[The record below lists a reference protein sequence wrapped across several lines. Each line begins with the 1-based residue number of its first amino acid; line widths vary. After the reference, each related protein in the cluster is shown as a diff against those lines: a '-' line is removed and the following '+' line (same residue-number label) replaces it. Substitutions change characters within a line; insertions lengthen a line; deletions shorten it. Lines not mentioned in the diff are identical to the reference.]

1 MTLPQFWAMIF
12 GKQIVWDE
20 RARGRDKL
28 AQRWVQRLRFSDT
41 HLGLANLAQL
51 LINALTR
58 EVESAPISM
67 SGKATNQDL
76 APWSNDKFQIADHAE
91 VMGSRAAV
99 GCTRL
104 FGVLMIRID
113 HRPFSR

>member
-1 MTLPQFWAMIF
+1 MTLQQFWVMIF

-51 LINALTR
+51 LINALT
-58 EVESAPISM
+58 VQVKSVQNHL
-67 SGKATNQDL
+67 SGLPTNQDFT
-76 APWSNDKFQIADHAE
+76 S
-91 VMGSRAAV
+91 AASPAT
-99 GCTRL
+99 GNGLFDLPCSLPPCTLSGNREPPL
-104 FGVLMIRID
+104 F
-113 HRPFSR
+113 

>member
-28 AQRWVQRLRFSDT
+28 AQGWVQRLRFSDI

-51 LINALTR
+51 LI
-58 EVESAPISM
+58 
-67 SGKATNQDL
+67 D
-76 APWSNDKFQIADHAE
+76 
-91 VMGSRAAV
+91 AAV
-99 GCTRL
+99 SIGRRNTKRK
-104 FGVLMIRID
+104 V
-113 HRPFSR
+113 

>member
-41 HLGLANLAQL
+41 HLGLANLAH
-51 LINALTR
+51 LIDAVTR
-58 EVESAPISM
+58 ELELSQNHLI
-67 SGKATNQDL
+67 
-76 APWSNDKFQIADHAE
+76 
-91 VMGSRAAV
+91 
-99 GCTRL
+99 TRL
-104 FGVLMIRID
+104 MSSV
-113 HRPFSR
+113 

>member
-20 RARGRDKL
+20 RAGGRDKL

-51 LINALTR
+51 L
-58 EVESAPISM
+58 
-67 SGKATNQDL
+67 D
-76 APWSNDKFQIADHAE
+76 
-91 VMGSRAAV
+91 
-99 GCTRL
+99 
-104 FGVLMIRID
+104 
-113 HRPFSR
+113 

>member
-51 LINALTR
+51 LIDAIT
-58 EVESAPISM
+58 V
-67 SGKATNQDL
+67 QV
-76 APWSNDKFQIADHAE
+76 KFYFTSP
-91 VMGSRAAV
+91 VR
-99 GCTRL
+99 RL
-104 FGVLMIRID
+104 
-113 HRPFSR
+113 

>member
-1 MTLPQFWAMIF
+1 MTLPQFWTMIF

-51 LINALTR
+51 LIDAAIA
-58 EVESAPISM
+58 EVESR
-67 SGKATNQDL
+67 GRGDREL
-76 APWSNDKFQIADHAE
+76 
-91 VMGSRAAV
+91 VR
-99 GCTRL
+99 
-104 FGVLMIRID
+104 FGD
-113 HRPFSR
+113 

>member
-51 LINALTR
+51 LINAET
-58 EVESAPISM
+58 VKWIF
-67 SGKATNQDL
+67 K
-76 APWSNDKFQIADHAE
+76 WSFRNLR
-91 VMGSRAAV
+91 GSQ
-99 GCTRL
+99 G
-104 FGVLMIRID
+104 FG
-113 HRPFSR
+113 

>member
-51 LINALTR
+51 LINASAESEARFR
-58 EVESAPISM
+58 EYVKAGTVLCARPI
-67 SGKATNQDL
+67 K
-76 APWSNDKFQIADHAE
+76 H
-91 VMGSRAAV
+91 
-99 GCTRL
+99 
-104 FGVLMIRID
+104 
-113 HRPFSR
+113 

>member
-51 LINALTR
+51 LINALIGNLR
-58 EVESAPISM
+58 Y
-67 SGKATNQDL
+67 QDETC
-76 APWSNDKFQIADHAE
+76 P
-91 VMGSRAAV
+91 V
-99 GCTRL
+99 TRL
-104 FGVLMIRID
+104 TRRLTARID
-113 HRPFSR
+113 SCLVDG

>member
-1 MTLPQFWAMIF
+1 MTLAQFWTMIF

-51 LINALTR
+51 PSDKLPERFLIVPDYFTGYRIYQALTHC
-58 EVESAPISM
+58 SPDDI
-67 SGKATNQDL
+67 L
-76 APWSNDKFQIADHAE
+76 
-91 VMGSRAAV
+91 RAASFLL
-99 GCTRL
+99 GNHEC
-104 FGVLMIRID
+104 
-113 HRPFSR
+113 S

>member
-1 MTLPQFWAMIF
+1 V
-12 GKQIVWDE
+12 KV
-20 RARGRDKL
+20 
-28 AQRWVQRLRFSDT
+28 
-41 HLGLANLAQL
+41 
-51 LINALTR
+51 LINAETGQ
-58 EVESAPISM
+58 VPISEIHF

-113 HRPFSR
+113 QRPFSR

>member
-1 MTLPQFWAMIF
+1 MTLPQFWTMTF

-51 LINALTR
+51 LIDAVTG
-58 EVESAPISM
+58 EVLLV
-67 SGKATNQDL
+67 L
-76 APWSNDKFQIADHAE
+76 AECD
-91 VMGSRAAV
+91 AV
-99 GCTRL
+99 PKTP
-104 FGVLMIRID
+104 FEGVTVTVT
-113 HRPFSR
+113 H

>member
-28 AQRWVQRLRFSDT
+28 AQRWVQRLRFSDA

-51 LINALTR
+51 LTPL
-58 EVESAPISM
+58 PY
-67 SGKATNQDL
+67 K
-76 APWSNDKFQIADHAE
+76 
-91 VMGSRAAV
+91 
-99 GCTRL
+99 
-104 FGVLMIRID
+104 
-113 HRPFSR
+113 

>member
-51 LINALTR
+51 LIDAVTG
-58 EVESAPISM
+58 EVELSQNHLI
-67 SGKATNQDL
+67 
-76 APWSNDKFQIADHAE
+76 
-91 VMGSRAAV
+91 
-99 GCTRL
+99 TRL
-104 FGVLMIRID
+104 MSSV
-113 HRPFSR
+113 

>member
-51 LINALTR
+51 LIDGLPEKSSWYWPSAMPFRKPLLR
-58 EVESAPISM
+58 E
-67 SGKATNQDL
+67 
-76 APWSNDKFQIADHAE
+76 
-91 VMGSRAAV
+91 
-99 GCTRL
+99 
-104 FGVLMIRID
+104 
-113 HRPFSR
+113 

>member
-67 SGKATNQDL
+67 SGKATYQDL
-76 APWSNDKFQIADHAE
+76 ANPNG
-91 VMGSRAAV
+91 GSRV
-99 GCTRL
+99 
-104 FGVLMIRID
+104 
-113 HRPFSR
+113 

>member
-51 LINALTR
+51 LIDAVTVQVKFYFTSPVRRLTR
-58 EVESAPISM
+58 WELTPFFDFFTHNEACPCRHM
-67 SGKATNQDL
+67 CL
-76 APWSNDKFQIADHAE
+76 P
-91 VMGSRAAV
+91 
-99 GCTRL
+99 CRL
-104 FGVLMIRID
+104 T
-113 HRPFSR
+113 PE

>member
-41 HLGLANLAQL
+41 HLGLANLGQL
-51 LINALTR
+51 LITPLP
-58 EVESAPISM
+58 EMWSLLKVF
-67 SGKATNQDL
+67 GQKGNQR
-76 APWSNDKFQIADHAE
+76 
-91 VMGSRAAV
+91 G
-99 GCTRL
+99 G
-104 FGVLMIRID
+104 
-113 HRPFSR
+113 

>member
-12 GKQIVWDE
+12 GTQIVWDE

-51 LINALTR
+51 LINAVTGKVDFKTISPPHTPRTR
-58 EVESAPISM
+58 TFPAIYVRLPITHS
-67 SGKATNQDL
+67 
-76 APWSNDKFQIADHAE
+76 
-91 VMGSRAAV
+91 
-99 GCTRL
+99 
-104 FGVLMIRID
+104 
-113 HRPFSR
+113 

>member
-51 LINALTR
+51 LINAL
-58 EVESAPISM
+58 
-67 SGKATNQDL
+67 
-76 APWSNDKFQIADHAE
+76 
-91 VMGSRAAV
+91 
-99 GCTRL
+99 
-104 FGVLMIRID
+104 
-113 HRPFSR
+113 

>member
-28 AQRWVQRLRFSDT
+28 AQGWVQRLRFSDT

-51 LINALTR
+51 LNAVTGKVDFQVVLP
-58 EVESAPISM
+58 ESPWVTGIRVIR
-67 SGKATNQDL
+67 KAAKN
-76 APWSNDKFQIADHAE
+76 
-91 VMGSRAAV
+91 
-99 GCTRL
+99 
-104 FGVLMIRID
+104 
-113 HRPFSR
+113 

>member
-1 MTLPQFWAMIF
+1 MTLPQSWTMVF

-51 LINALTR
+51 LINAQT
-58 EVESAPISM
+58 VHVDS
-67 SGKATNQDL
+67 D
-76 APWSNDKFQIADHAE
+76 AE
-91 VMGSRAAV
+91 
-99 GCTRL
+99 
-104 FGVLMIRID
+104 
-113 HRPFSR
+113 P

>member
-51 LINALTR
+51 LIERKPDNRPWVYVRTSAELPIR
-58 EVESAPISM
+58 HLLSHVEKKLAIPFFRL
-67 SGKATNQDL
+67 GQEAT
-76 APWSNDKFQIADHAE
+76 KFAEITGIFTHASPS
-91 VMGSRAAV
+91 VVVR
-99 GCTRL
+99 
-104 FGVLMIRID
+104 
-113 HRPFSR
+113 